1 MTTPGSGE
9 EIFLGRQPILDRQQD
24 LYAYELLFRT
34 GHKNVAEVED
44 DLVASASVISHAFA
58 DLGIEQA
65 LGPYKGFINC
75 DAALLL
81 SDIPEILPPDKIVLE
96 VLETVEIT
104 PVIIERC
111 RDLVARGFTLALD
124 DFVNDTDKYKPLL
137 DLVQIVKVEILP
149 YDPNALAVTTAK
161 LRQWPLQ
168 MLAEKVDAREQAE
181 YCHQLGF
188 HLFQGYYFAHP
199 TIVAGR
205 KLGHSQLAL
214 MRLMGLVL
222 EGEETERL
230 EGALKQEPGLALN
243 LIRLTNSV
251 ATGCRERVSSLRHAI
266 AVLGRR
272 QFQRWLQLM
281 LYTNPTGQGGI
292 SPLMM
297 LAASRGRLMELLAG
311 HVSRQRDFGDQAF
324 LVGIVSLMPAL
335 IGVAMEDILK
345 GIHLAKEIQDALTDG
360 QGRLGTLLA
369 LAQALEA
376 GDGVACHQLLTNL
389 PGLDHNIVNR
399 HLTEA
404 LCWANSINQ
413 EHA

>member
-1 MTTPGSGE
+1 MNTPERGE
-9 EIFLGRQPILDRQQD
+9 EIFLGRQPILDRQNQ

-34 GHKNVAEVED
+34 GRQNVARVED

-65 LGPYKGFINC
+65 LGPYKGFLNC
-75 DAALLL
+75 DEALLL

-96 VLETVEIT
+96 VLETVDIT
-104 PVIIERC
+104 PAIVERC
-111 RDLVARGFTLALD
+111 RDLKARGFTLALD
-124 DFVNDTDKYKPLL
+124 DFVNYEDKFKPLL
-137 DLVQIVKVEILP
+137 DQVDIVKVEILP
-149 YDPNALAVTTAK
+149 YDPAALALTTAK
-161 LRQWPLQ
+161 LKQWPVQ

-181 YCHQLGF
+181 YCHGLGF
-188 HLFQGYYFAHP
+188 DLFQGYYFAHP
-199 TIVAGR
+199 SIVEGR

-222 EGEETERL
+222 EGEETDRL
-230 EGALKQEPGLALN
+230 ESALKQEPGLALN

-281 LYTNPTGQGGI
+281 LYTNPSGQKGI

-297 LAASRGRLMELLAG
+297 MAASRGRLMELLAG

-324 LVGIVSLMPAL
+324 LVGIVSLVPAL

-345 GIHLAKEIQDALTDG
+345 SIHLAKEIQDALTGG

-376 GDGVACHQLLTNL
+376 GDGATCHQLLTTL
-389 PGLDHNIVNR
+389 PGLDHHIVNR

-413 EHA
+413 EHE